1 MKNCSPGNLHSAHLR
16 MPEARHFLEVL
27 RLHEEELEIRNGNKL
42 ELLDGMRWQLF
53 DSNYNYPNTKQIKAY
68 TEKRFDSYEDI
79 LSLQEQE
86 SELIDKFALHVN
98 R

>member
-1 MKNCSPGNLHSAHLR
+1 MKKNWK
-16 MPEARHFLEVL
+16 
-27 RLHEEELEIRNGNKL
+27 LEIRNGNKL

-53 DSNYNYPNTKQIKAY
+53 DSNYNYPNTKQMINSAD
-68 TEKRFDSYEDI
+68 KRFDSYEDI
-79 LSLQEQE
+79 LSLQQQE

>member
-1 MKNCSPGNLHSAHLR
+1 
-16 MPEARHFLEVL
+16 
-27 RLHEEELEIRNGNKL
+27 
-42 ELLDGMRWQLF
+42 MRWQLF